1 MEAAS
6 PESIIEYPVVEN
18 RVLKEKLGRKRILRS
33 DDRCRR
39 LAVKGK
45 VLGYRALEE
54 IATIVT
60 PDTTL
65 RWHRELVAA
74 RLG

>member
-1 MEAAS
+1 M
-6 PESIIEYPVVEN
+6 
-18 RVLKEKLGRKRILRS
+18 LKEKLGRKRILRS
-33 DDRCRR
+33 DDRRRR

-54 IATIVT
+54 IPTIVT
-60 PDTTL
+60 PGTTL